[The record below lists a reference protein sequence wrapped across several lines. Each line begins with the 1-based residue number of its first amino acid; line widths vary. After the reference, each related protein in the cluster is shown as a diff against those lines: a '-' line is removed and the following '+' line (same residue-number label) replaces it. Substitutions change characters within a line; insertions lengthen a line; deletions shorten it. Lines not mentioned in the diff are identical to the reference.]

1 MYLNEPVNSLVVEN
15 WLKELSVGSDSSNE
29 KLAEVSRNQIQL
41 HFSSKYI
48 RQLQELFVSSVQQAD
63 TAKR

>member
-1 MYLNEPVNSLVVEN
+1 MYSNEPVNSLVVEN
-15 WLKELSVGSDSSNE
+15 WLKELSVGSDSSND
-29 KLAEVSRNQIQL
+29 KLAEVSRNQIKL